1 MILTRRRFAE
11 AAACAGLGVAT
22 RLASPAEVA
31 AAPPADLPA
40 PEATGERITVG
51 PGSFYRPYF
60 SRSFETPE
68 ATAWVQV
75 DLGSRV
81 PIDAVKLYP
90 ANNLQMA
97 GDGFPQRFS
106 IACAE
111 EPDFGSPRMIAD
123 RAEADYPDPGD
134 FVLTFPAH
142 GIEGRYVRL
151 TVSRLRAPKRRN
163 AAGAVPKGAVYRL
176 GLARIDVVSG
186 GVEIAAR
193 CNVSADPVSENERDL
208 RQLTRPVRPMGEGI
222 VTDNPGNVTARESWR
237 PPGYR
242 AQAPLGGV
250 TVGDG
255 IFRKAMEGNIDYL
268 LESFSVDQLL
278 SQFRKR
284 AGKPVPAGLPKPH
297 PFWEEDLAGSNAGR
311 FLMGA
316 GNTVRWIDHAE
327 LRARLNA
334 VVEGIAECRQP
345 NGYIM
350 GYPEDTL
357 FVSERAAYT
366 RSWLTHGLIEA
377 GYAGNARAFE
387 LLRGYYDWYNR
398 QTSSL
403 PELLRRAIQ
412 GGQGM
417 VANTR
422 MYFTPAGKPAD
433 IQVIQRYFQENYW
446 MQGLSRRSR
455 EAVWQYPY
463 DRPHCYL
470 LTNLE
475 AYLDLYR
482 ATGDARY
489 RETAMGAWDLYHEN
503 WENTGGSIS
512 IIEFDVDP
520 PKSNFL
526 YQKLGENCGSAFW
539 ALLNQRFHLLD
550 PDRERYTAEIEK
562 SIYNVLV
569 ANMDGSRGIRYHTNL
584 LGRKEASTRIN
595 TCCEGQG
602 TRLIGALPEFI
613 YSLAADGVYVNLFEP
628 STLEWS
634 QAGQPMRLAMK
645 TRFPFSPEVRLEIG
659 GSKPAKSIIR
669 VRVPGWAS
677 GAMPIEVNGSRVAI
691 GTLGSYVPLDREWSP
706 GDTISFTLPMRLEVA
721 RYMGLDQVEDH
732 ERYSVEYGPLLMA
745 AVGLAEG
752 ELVLGGRD
760 AAADLAARLS
770 PVADRPLHFRLGND
784 IEWKPY
790 FRVTDEWFS
799 CFPLV
804 NTRRG

>member
-1 MILTRRRFAE
+1 MNVTRRRFAE

-22 RLASPAEVA
+22 RLASPARLA

-40 PEATGERITVG
+40 PEATGERITAG

-68 ATAWVQV
+68 VSAWVQV

-81 PIDAVKLYP
+81 PIDTVKLYP
-90 ANNLQMA
+90 TNNLQMA

-106 IACAE
+106 IACAD
-111 EPDFGSPRMIAD
+111 EPEFGSSRLIAD
-123 RAEADYPDPGD
+123 RSKEDYPDPGD
-134 FVLTFPAH
+134 SVLAFP
-142 GIEGRYVRL
+142 GQGMEGRYVRL

-163 AAGAVPKGAVYRL
+163 PASALPQGAVYRL

-186 GVEIAAR
+186 GMAIAAR
-193 CNVSADPVSENERDL
+193 CSVSSDPVSANERDL
-208 RQLTRPVRPMGEGI
+208 RQITRPMRPMGEGV
-222 VTDNPGNVTARESWR
+222 VTDNPGNVTPRESWR

-242 AQAPLGGV
+242 AQAPLRGV
-250 TVGDG
+250 TLADG
-255 IFRKAMEGNIDYL
+255 VFRKAMDDNIAYL

-316 GNTVRWIDHAE
+316 GNTVRWIGHPE

-377 GYAGNARAFE
+377 GYAGNTKAFE

-446 MQGLSRRSR
+446 MQGLSQRAE

-489 RETAMGAWDLYHEN
+489 NEAAMGAWDLYHHN
-503 WENTGGSIS
+503 WENAGASIS
-512 IIEFDVDP
+512 IIEFEVDP

-550 PDRERYTAEIEK
+550 PDQERYTAEIEK
-562 SIYNVLV
+562 AIYNVLV
-569 ANMDGSRGIRYHTNL
+569 ANQGGSQGIRYHTIL
-584 LGRKEASTRIN
+584 LGKKEEPSRIN

-602 TRLIGALPEFI
+602 TRLLGALPEFI
-613 YSLAADGVYVNLFEP
+613 YSLASDGVYVNLFEP
-628 STLEWS
+628 STLEWTQS
-634 QAGQPMRLAMK
+634 GRPMRLVLK

-659 GSKPAKSIIR
+659 GSEPSRSVIR

-677 GAMPIEVNGSRVAI
+677 GAMPIEVNGSRMAM
-691 GTLGSYVPLDREWSP
+691 GMPGSYVPLDRVWSP
-706 GDTISFTLPMRLEVA
+706 GDAISFTLPMKFQFT
-721 RYMGLDQVEDH
+721 RYLGLDQVEDH

-745 AVGLAEG
+745 AVGLADG
-752 ELVLGGRD
+752 ELVLRD
-760 AAADLAARLS
+760 AGRAADLWAGLR
-770 PVADRPLHFRLGND
+770 PVSDQPLHFHLGND
-784 IEWKPY
+784 IEFKPY
-790 FRVTDEWFS
+790 FQVADEWFS